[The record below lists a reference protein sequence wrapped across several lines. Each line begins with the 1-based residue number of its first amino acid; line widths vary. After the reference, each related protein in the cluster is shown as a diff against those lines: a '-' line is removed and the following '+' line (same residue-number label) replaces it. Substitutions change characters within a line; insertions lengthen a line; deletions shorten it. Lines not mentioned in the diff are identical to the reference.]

1 MGGGDWWGEG
11 NMSST
16 EDTNMNPISVRI
28 LLPTFQGEF
37 PRTGAMCTSEQ
48 EKRVRKGGIVIQKL
62 RQCCKKSFLLITFD
76 SLYCNCKLQL

>member
-1 MGGGDWWGEG
+1 MEILNAKYHIVFCESTEEWEEEMGEEG

-48 EKRVRKGGIVIQKL
+48 EKRV
-62 RQCCKKSFLLITFD
+62 KKELLTYNF
-76 SLYCNCKLQL
+76 

>member
-1 MGGGDWWGEG
+1 
-11 NMSST
+11 MSST

-37 PRTGAMCTSEQ
+37 PRTGAMRTSEQ

-62 RQCCKKSFLLITFD
+62 RQCCKKSFLLTYLLLTRITFD